1 MQIFFDIYYFFYDF
15 FTSSSWQGIYF
26 WLQVFAAVISTALI
40 FGIGALTRKLNTVK
54 VKLKEVETLI
64 EGVPQYEN
72 PVLHDFADEWKAINK
87 KFESGQQSDWKLA
100 IMEAD
105 NLLDSIFQQIS
116 AYGQDMGERLKSL
129 SKEQLSNIDDV
140 WKAHKLRNE
149 LAHSFSSEVRE
160 KEVKA
165 ALDAYEQ
172 AMKYLGVL

>member
-1 MQIFFDIYYFFYDF
+1 MQIFLDIYYFFYDF
-15 FTSSSWQGIYF
+15 FTSSYWQGIYF
-26 WLQVFAAVISTALI
+26 WLQIFAALISIVLVVGIVI
-40 FGIGALTRKLNTVK
+40 LTRKLNTVR
-54 VKLKEVETLI
+54 VKFKEVKTLI
-64 EGVPQYEN
+64 EGAPQYEN
-72 PVLHDFADEWKAINK
+72 SVLHDFTDEWKAINK

-100 IMEAD
+100 VMEAD
-105 NLLDSIFQQIS
+105 NLLDSIFQQMRI
-116 AYGQDMGERLKSL
+116 YGEDMGERLKSL